1 LQREAETYWNPL
13 VYSEGEKRGRKNLSS
28 AAFAGDASTTAAV
41 AVAVGVILDVR
52 ERRTNGASLV
62 ERGKYALARAAMER
76 LPAYLAWSGLAWF
89 GYERW
94 TMV

>member
-1 LQREAETYWNPL
+1 MELRLEREE
-13 VYSEGEKRGRKNLSS
+13 
-28 AAFAGDASTTAAV
+28 
-41 AVAVGVILDVR
+41 
-52 ERRTNGASLV
+52 
-62 ERGKYALARAAMER
+62 KYALARAAMER